1 MTFADLMSL
10 LMCFFVLL
18 LSFSEMDAQKYKQI
32 AGSMKMAFGV
42 QNEVNVKDIPKGT
55 SVIAQEFSSGR
66 PDPTPLN
73 EVRQNT
79 ARTMEQSLDTRVR
92 PPGTS
97 EHKAESYA
105 ENSTDG
111 GGKDA
116 LIQEQMEEMRSE
128 TRVTAQILREELA
141 KEIGEGKIDIESGVN
156 TVTIRIRERGSF
168 PSGSSDLNGEFMPVM
183 DTLREVLKDVK
194 GSIAVEG
201 HTDDI
206 PISNA
211 QFRSNWDL
219 SAARALS
226 VAHQLLLNGLVDPDR
241 FMVIGFADTH
251 PHVDEPNREARAQN
265 RRVEIVIR
273 RGLEDEQGELQS
285 LEDGSFSGLDFS
297 QAQGVDLGANPG
309 TGG

>member
-1 MTFADLMSL
+1 MATFADLMSL

-73 EVRQNT
+73 EVRQMT
-79 ARTMEQSLDTRVR
+79 AKTMEQSLDVRVKA
-92 PPGTS
+92 PGST
-97 EHKAESYA
+97 EHDADSFDGDVSDAEAEAVKKAQLD
-105 ENSTDG
+105 T
-111 GGKDA
+111 
-116 LIQEQMEEMRSE
+116 MREE
-128 TRVTAQILREELA
+128 TRATAQILREELA
-141 KEIGEGKIDIESGVN
+141 KEIGEGKIDIEAGLN

-168 PSGSSDLNGEFMPVM
+168 PSGTAQLDGQFVPVM
-183 DTLREVLKDVK
+183 NTLRNVLKDVK

-211 QFRSNWDL
+211 KFRSNWDL
-219 SAARALS
+219 SAARALT
-226 VAHQLLLNGLVDPDR
+226 VAHELLKQGDVEHNR

-251 PHVDEPNREARAQN
+251 PHVEGKDREARAQN

-273 RGLEDEQGELQS
+273 RGLEDENGKLQS
-285 LEDGSFSGLDFS
+285 LEDGSFNGLDISDGGFPM
-297 QAQGVDLGANPG
+297 NPEG
-309 TGG
+309 